1 MPPLLSVVE
10 RALER
15 AFEGPVRRLFRPQL
29 QPVEI
34 ARAIGRA
41 MERDAQVAP
50 GGLLVP
56 NHYVVAL
63 HPQDFQALAAQQA
76 ALERDLALYV
86 QQRAVARGWRCAG
99 HPRVELCPASAVP
112 RGRPAVQA
120 RVGDAAERL
129 EPEEGLRRPTLW
141 ATDSD
146 STQLLAPQPASAPP
160 PAPEAAGAWLT
171 LPDGRRFALNR
182 PLVRLGRA
190 PDNDVVIPDSR
201 VSRYHAQ
208 IHCRGMRF
216 TLVDLGSTNGTRVNV
231 EPVTERVLQP
241 GDTVYLGGVPVR
253 FEVRS

>member
-15 AFEGPVRRLFRPQL
+15 AFEGPVRRLFRPRL

-63 HPQDFQALAAQQA
+63 HPQDFQAVAAQHA

-99 HPRVELCPASAVP
+99 RPRVELCPAPAVP

-120 RVGDAAERL
+120 RACDAG
-129 EPEEGLRRPTLW
+129 EPPAVEGFSRPTLW

-146 STQLLAPQPASAPP
+146 STQLLASQPAAAPP
-160 PAPEAAGAWLT
+160 PPPGAAEAWLT
-171 LPDGRRFALNR
+171 LPDGRRCVLHR

-190 PDNDVVIPDSR
+190 PDNDVVIPDAR

-208 IHCRGMRF
+208 IHCRGALF
-216 TLVDLGSTNGTRVNV
+216 TLVDLGSTNGTRVDT

-241 GDTVYLGGVPVR
+241 GDTIYLGGVPVR
-253 FEVRS
+253 FEVRR